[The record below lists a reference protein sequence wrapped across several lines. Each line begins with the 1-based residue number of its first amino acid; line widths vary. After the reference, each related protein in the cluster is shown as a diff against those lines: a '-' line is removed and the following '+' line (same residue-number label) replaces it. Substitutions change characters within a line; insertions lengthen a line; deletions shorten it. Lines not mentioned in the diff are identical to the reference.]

1 MPPDQKANPMTDQS
15 SERHLVVEFNCLPE
29 NAERLRE
36 YLEQYIEPARAE
48 EGCLYYDLYSNSQTP
63 GRFFILDGW
72 RTQAAFE
79 GHIQHPNV
87 QRVRALVA
95 PLLSEP
101 TRISVNTRI
110 SD

>member
-1 MPPDQKANPMTDQS
+1 MTDKS
-15 SERHLVVEFNCLPE
+15 TERHLVVEFNCLPE
-29 NAERLRE
+29 NADRLRG
-36 YLEQYIEPARAE
+36 YLMEYIEPARAE
-48 EGCLYYDLYSNSQTP
+48 EGCLYYDLYSNTQTL

-87 QRVRALVA
+87 KRVRALVA

-101 TRISVNTRI
+101 TKISINTRI
-110 SD
+110 TD